1 MLITGVKPPLDKT
14 GPAPTEVKG
23 ANQSV
28 LYTLNQGITVV
39 PKVSL
44 LLNLLVK
51 IEPVLTVPKSIA
63 IAVFIY
69 CPTDLT
75 QVLQR
80 QYIPLFCDAV
90 WSLTNTLSFAT
101 RTIPSIVRSPESVV
115 IFAVEATRQV
125 AL

>member
-14 GPAPTEVKG
+14 GPAAPTEVKG

-51 IEPVLTVPKSIA
+51 IEPVLTVPKSIVT
-63 IAVFIY
+63 IAVFISEETFA
-69 CPTDLT
+69 PTDLT
-75 QVLQR
+75 QAPAE
-80 QYIPLFCDAV
+80 QYIYHYSAMLFG
-90 WSLTNTLSFAT
+90 L
-101 RTIPSIVRSPESVV
+101 
-115 IFAVEATRQV
+115 
-125 AL
+125 

>member
-14 GPAPTEVKG
+14 GPAAPTEVKG

-51 IEPVLTVPKSIA
+51 
-63 IAVFIY
+63 
-69 CPTDLT
+69 
-75 QVLQR
+75 
-80 QYIPLFCDAV
+80 
-90 WSLTNTLSFAT
+90 N
-101 RTIPSIVRSPESVV
+101 RTCIDSS
-115 IFAVEATRQV
+115 
-125 AL
+125 

>member
-14 GPAPTEVKG
+14 GPAAPTEVKG

-51 IEPVLTVPKSIA
+51 IEPVLTVPKSIVT
-63 IAVFIY
+63 IAVFISEETFA
-69 CPTDLT
+69 PTDLT
-75 QVLQR
+75 QAPAEAI
-80 QYIPLFCDAV
+80 YIPLFCDAV
-90 WSLTNTLSFAT
+90 WSN
-101 RTIPSIVRSPESVV
+101 
-115 IFAVEATRQV
+115 
-125 AL
+125 

>member
-44 LLNLLVK
+44 LLNLLENRTC
-51 IEPVLTVPKSIA
+51 IDSSKSIVT
-63 IAVFIY
+63 IAVFISEETFA
-69 CPTDLT
+69 PTDLT
-75 QVLQR
+75 QAPAEAI
-80 QYIPLFCDAV
+80 YIPLFCDAG
-90 WSLTNTLSFAT
+90 L
-101 RTIPSIVRSPESVV
+101 
-115 IFAVEATRQV
+115 
-125 AL
+125 